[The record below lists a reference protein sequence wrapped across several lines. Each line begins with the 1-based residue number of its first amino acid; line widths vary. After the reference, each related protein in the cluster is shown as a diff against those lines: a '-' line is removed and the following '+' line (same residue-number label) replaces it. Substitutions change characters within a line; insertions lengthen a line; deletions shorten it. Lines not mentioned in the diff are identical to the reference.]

1 MPPTHR
7 NTLISGG
14 MIFTFYR
21 AEGYSTGASLVEE
34 DKIELAKQLIESA
47 KVLDSCVFEGESRE
61 AGAC

>member
-1 MPPTHR
+1 
-7 NTLISGG
+7 